1 MKICTP
7 DHSDSYSEMDKLVN
21 ETLAYVETEVPGNL
35 ACPNI
40 DLFQSSYVPL
50 FPFKGKESWPTTAPD
65 IDQEQFIKKWN
76 ELQNQILKTP
86 KYIDRARKL
95 LQYSDFVPAR
105 NDPGYVFSGDFYK
118 RLAQG
123 EAFEIMITI
132 CSTIVLTVFCCVTYC
147 LKRYCCPDVPMT
159 VCCHYLKKLIPSRNT
174 LANVFQRALPA
185 DQAGGNIG
193 QETDRQE
200 QFPLQAYAQNYS
212 VFPPRSTNRGP
223 GRFQIILQPAG
234 ARNTRPVQD
243 IIEL

>member
-1 MKICTP
+1 MKWLYLK
-7 DHSDSYSEMDKLVN
+7 SS
-21 ETLAYVETEVPGNL
+21 NL
-35 ACPNI
+35 I
-40 DLFQSSYVPL
+40 
-50 FPFKGKESWPTTAPD
+50 G
-65 IDQEQFIKKWN
+65 
-76 ELQNQILKTP
+76 
-86 KYIDRARKL
+86 
-95 LQYSDFVPAR
+95 
-105 NDPGYVFSGDFYK
+105 
-118 RLAQG
+118 
-123 EAFEIMITI
+123 
-132 CSTIVLTVFCCVTYC
+132 
-147 LKRYCCPDVPMT
+147 
-159 VCCHYLKKLIPSRNT
+159 CCHYLKKLIPSRNT